1 VRRFLLGKNVLAL
14 PGMGTCK
21 ISLRIG
27 VQLRPNESGG
37 RSPVEMSRRAAK
49 KLTLTPRACFSSGP
63 SHAPA
68 IQALLRKELQRKRA
82 LRFRFPPLG
91 KNIRKIASKVVER
104 GVDE

>member
-49 KLTLTPRACFSSGP
+49 KAH
-63 SHAPA
+63 SHPKGM
-68 IQALLRKELQRKRA
+68 LL
-82 LRFRFPPLG
+82 
-91 KNIRKIASKVVER
+91 
-104 GVDE
+104 

>member
-37 RSPVEMSRRAAK
+37 RSPVEMSRRRAAK

-63 SHAPA
+63 CESRSSDPS
-68 IQALLRKELQRKRA
+68 
-82 LRFRFPPLG
+82 
-91 KNIRKIASKVVER
+91 IAA
-104 GVDE
+104 